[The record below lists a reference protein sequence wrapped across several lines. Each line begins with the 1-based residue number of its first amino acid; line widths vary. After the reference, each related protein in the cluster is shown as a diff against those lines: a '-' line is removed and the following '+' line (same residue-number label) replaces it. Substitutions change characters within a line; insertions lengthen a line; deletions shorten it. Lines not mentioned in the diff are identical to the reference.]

1 MAAPTK
7 VIIDQ
12 WSKLSHKGPVGQ
24 PNDQVNLTLA
34 PTWVPASE
42 RRRLA
47 AYIVRAAYLENVAR
61 LLLPH
66 TVTDDDRNK
75 HREYGDPSA
84 FIDRLVGAVLGDGW
98 AITVDGA
105 DEDLLDGPNLPP
117 QPPGPADGAS
127 ELEQRIATAKLAAW
141 EALAVAEVDAWEAAL
156 AEQPM
161 LQRRQDELRA
171 WADAVQLAARLH
183 EGEQTTAGLGD
194 GVYVLWPRAGDWPLV
209 EVHDPGVYF
218 PQLTDHDRGE
228 FPHTVHLAWEF
239 EQVID
244 GVVQVF
250 VRRLTWQL
258 VDLTMERVTFDASG
272 ALVWTDASGAPLADG
287 TIPTDLPAND
297 TISPD
302 GIVERTLPWHQPE
315 TPPARI
321 TCVFSNGVWP
331 LDAVQEGKVDALDAD
346 KATWDAWRVD
356 LGVDF
361 IPVVHVPNTPAGDSH
376 YGDGAL
382 DAVAQLVDDMAQN
395 DTRIMN
401 GSAFLGLPMI
411 GVSGANVSDV
421 VVQPGQAVGL
431 PEGGRMDTL
440 DLSAGIEKLMALGN
454 RLDDRF
460 FQNVGAPREVMGKA
474 STDTASGVHL
484 ALKYAPWAQVV
495 TTLRIPRGPKM
506 ALLLKFAQRLA
517 QVARHEGG
525 EPVLEPG
532 PTPVA
537 RLTYGGFLPFNKA
550 ETATMVASALQAH
563 AISLQTAVAL
573 LVAAGFPID
582 DAQAEIERIKAEH
595 PEAAKAIAE
604 ALPGIPAGEQAAAD
618 WLGIDL
624 PDAGAAPS
632 VQLPPPAGA

>member
-1 MAAPTK
+1 MAPPTK

-12 WSKLSHKGPVGQ
+12 WSKLSHKAPVGQ
-24 PNDQVNLTLA
+24 PNDQANLILA
-34 PTWVPASE
+34 PTWVPAGE

-61 LLLPH
+61 LLLPQA
-66 TVTDDDRNK
+66 VTDADRDK

-84 FIDRLVGAVLGDGW
+84 FLDRLVGAVLGDGW

-105 DEDLLDGPNLPP
+105 DDDLLDGPALPP
-117 QPPGPADGAS
+117 KPQPAAPDADPIEA
-127 ELEQRIATAKLAAW
+127 RVATAKLAAW
-141 EALAVAEVDAWEAAL
+141 EALAAAEVDAWEQAL

-171 WADAVQLAARLH
+171 WADAVQFAASLH

-194 GVYVLWPRAGDWPLV
+194 GVYVLWPRHGDWPLV

-228 FPHTVHLAWEF
+228 FPSVVHLAWEF
-239 EQVID
+239 TQLVD
-244 GVVQVF
+244 GVAKPF

-258 VDLTMERVTFDASG
+258 VDLTMERVTFDPSG
-272 ALVWTDASGAPLADG
+272 ALVWTDAAGAPLPDG

-297 TISPD
+297 TISAD
-302 GIVERTLPWHQPE
+302 GIVERTLPWHQPD
-315 TPPARI
+315 TPPARM

-331 LDAVQEGKVDALDAD
+331 LDAVQQGKVDALDPD
-346 KATWDAWRVD
+346 KAVWDAWRVD

-382 DAVAQLVDDMAQN
+382 DAVAQLLDDMAQN
-395 DTRIMN
+395 DTRIMG

-411 GVSGANVSDV
+411 GVTGANVDGV
-421 VVQPGQAVGL
+421 VVEPGRTVGL
-431 PEGGRMDTL
+431 PDGGRMDTL
-440 DLSAGIEKLMALGN
+440 DLSAGIEKLMALGD
-454 RLDDRF
+454 RLEERLSR
-460 FQNVGAPREVMGKA
+460 NTGAPAEVMGKA

-495 TTLRIPRGPKM
+495 STLRIPRGPKH
-506 ALLLKFAQRLA
+506 ALILKFAQRLA
-517 QVARHEGG
+517 QVARREDGT
-525 EPVLEPG
+525 PVLEPG
-532 PTPVA
+532 PTPTA
-537 RLTYGGFLPFNKA
+537 RVTYGGFLPFNKA
-550 ETATMVASALQAH
+550 ETVTMVATALQAH

-573 LVAAGFPID
+573 LVAAGLPID
-582 DAQAEIERIKAEH
+582 DARAEVERIKAEH

-604 ALPGIPAGEQAAAD
+604 ALPGIAAGEQAAAD

-624 PDAGAAPS
+624 PDAGTPPN
-632 VQLPPPAGA
+632 VQLPPPTGA